1 MLDEN
6 KYVIQSLELHL
17 FFARIMKEHSLFLH
31 MGFLNKDSNF
41 MRESNK
47 YKLKFEDI
55 LSDSI
60 ELGDGIV
67 SNSFLKSNEIITNF
81 TVDVELI
88 TENLTGIAINK
99 NVTKMETKLEGI
111 NSPKITPNLI
121 NYIKRLNR
129 NAEMSVNGLIE
140 FKQQVLKLFLEGKI
154 FIQNSALLLQHIIRE
169 AELYKSYLI
178 DIENG
183 IDIETKSIKEKELFW
198 SKQMMEHSIF
208 IRQLLDGSEETLMG
222 VCDQFTKSYKEL
234 IDTTKKSMDLSMD
247 ITKNSLSETIKFRD
261 FKETATKGVMDN
273 KIRSNIIVLLAD
285 HVLRE
290 ANHFI
295 RILEKSS

>member
-17 FFARIMKEHSLFLH
+17 FFARIMREHSLFLH
-31 MGFLNKDSNF
+31 IGFLNKDSNF

-47 YKLKFEDI
+47 YKLKFEEI

-81 TVDVELI
+81 TADVELI

-99 NVTKMETKLEGI
+99 NITKMETKLEGI

-121 NYIKRLNR
+121 NYVKRLNR

-140 FKQQVLKLFLEGKI
+140 FKQQVLKLFLEGRL

-169 AELYKSYLI
+169 AELYKSYI
-178 DIENG
+178 TDIENG

-222 VCDQFTKSYKEL
+222 VCDQFTKSYKDL
-234 IDTTKKSMDLSMD
+234 LDTTKKSMDLSMD

-261 FKETATKGVMDN
+261 FKETATKGIMDN

-295 RILEKSS
+295 RILEES